1 VELLELSRVIGEV
14 HPSVQELLIIE
25 KQNGCMLHVYS
36 TNKFLPICHLSFV
49 FESGR
54 FMMALLAFEKV
65 FVAAVNGPAVGI
77 GVTLLMH
84 CDLVYCTGNATFWV
98 PFTRI
103 ALVPEFC
110 SSMTF
115 VEAMG
120 MSNANELLLLGK
132 KINAERAVLDRI
144 VSGIVDV
151 NITNSSAKDD
161 SNAFASESIGS
172 KVCQELDERL
182 FQLCHGDK
190 SAGIFVKMIRGRSKR
205 RREFEILCRE
215 ELSQLDKRLRNGEVL
230 EAALN
235 LNLSKNSKL

>member
-1 VELLELSRVIGEV
+1 
-14 HPSVQELLIIE
+14 
-25 KQNGCMLHVYS
+25 
-36 TNKFLPICHLSFV
+36 
-49 FESGR
+49 
-54 FMMALLAFEKV
+54 MMALLAFEKV

-84 CDLVYCTGNATFWV
+84 CDLVYCTNTATFWV

-110 SSMTF
+110 SSVTF

-120 MSNANELLLLGK
+120 MSHANELLLLGK
-132 KINAERAVLDRI
+132 KIDSERAVLDRI

-151 NITNSSAKDD
+151 TDTTSKDNL
-161 SNAFASESIGS
+161 NAFASGSIGS
-172 KVCQELDERL
+172 KVCQDLDERL

-190 SAGIFVKMIRGRSKR
+190 SAKIFVKMIRGRRER
-205 RREFEILCRE
+205 RREFEILCKE
-215 ELSQLDKRLRNGEVL
+215 ELSQLDKRLRSGEVL